1 MLDSQNTS
9 VHHNDTSSYYGNA
22 FMAAVNLKGDNTDF
36 TIESMLD
43 ALSLNKDNDGR
54 RSLSDILQSED
65 SIKKAT
71 IENSFNG
78 RKVAG
83 VTISPAQSG
92 YSESQYQYA
101 LHTVDPFIKA
111 MGFGG
116 MIGTREYVFTDQPGT
131 CEGANFISDLN
142 DYLSQNGIS
151 KTGDVADYEHAK
163 AALAKLQTAQDAYA
177 AVAKQEDVIAK
188 AQADLNQQ
196 QKQLKQDQAH
206 LQQLQK
212 AASDSKQTAA
222 QKQAAVNNDKKDIAQ
237 TNSQLTTAKG
247 ELTQAQAKL
256 AQLQQSLTGQTGT
269 VDHHDGQNAGDQ
281 GTVATGT
288 DAVTGPT
295 TATAAASQVLP
306 AAPVRL
312 SAASVTKLSTA
323 TAQRSVA
330 NATKLPQT
338 GTQDSAAVMVLGAL
352 TTMLGLGL
360 AAKKREF

>member
-1 MLDSQNTS
+1 M
-9 VHHNDTSSYYGNA
+9 
-22 FMAAVNLKGDNTDF
+22 
-36 TIESMLD
+36 
-43 ALSLNKDNDGR
+43 
-54 RSLSDILQSED
+54 
-65 SIKKAT
+65 
-71 IENSFNG
+71 
-78 RKVAG
+78 
-83 VTISPAQSG
+83 
-92 YSESQYQYA
+92 
-101 LHTVDPFIKA
+101 
-111 MGFGG
+111 
-116 MIGTREYVFTDQPGT
+116 
-131 CEGANFISDLN
+131 
-142 DYLSQNGIS
+142 
-151 KTGDVADYEHAK
+151 
-163 AALAKLQTAQDAYA
+163 
-177 AVAKQEDVIAK
+177 
-188 AQADLNQQ
+188 NQQ
-196 QKQLKQDQAH
+196 QKQLKQYQAH

-222 QKQAAVNNDKKDIAQ
+222 QKQAAVEKAQAAVNNDKKDIAQ

-295 TATAAASQVLP
+295 TATA
-306 AAPVRL
+306 
-312 SAASVTKLSTA
+312 
-323 TAQRSVA
+323 QRSVA